1 MGATRPHN
9 PAARGELLGAKP
21 QFSVPNPQ
29 QVLPLPYIALEA
41 HTFGNL
47 KRRDH
52 APLDLLPRLPASFAC
67 STRLAAGLIILSSE
81 RLFLACPQAGLR
93 WRFPTVQATIPAV
106 CEGSSKPPTSHWRL
120 SHRRNLSGSACAGF
134 PKTSHIVTVHTRRSP
149 MKKMARPTSMILRGI
164 AEK

>member
-1 MGATRPHN
+1 
-9 PAARGELLGAKP
+9 LAKVALKA
-21 QFSVPNPQ
+21 QA
-29 QVLPLPYIALEA
+29 LCDLEA
-41 HTFGNL
+41 C
-47 KRRDH
+47 DD
-52 APLDLLPRLPASFAC
+52 APFDLLAGFPNSFAR
-67 STRLAAGLIILSSE
+67 STVVQAGLTILSSE
-81 RLFLACPQAGLR
+81 KRSLACSRAASVLR